1 MTDDARAAW
10 SVAIRG
16 WESIDAPAARFNAEL
31 LTALAGRWANA
42 LKPIGSM
49 LCIWFVRPDDN
60 HPFAQ
65 WVAVEHETA
74 DRVRVSLYRSFPR
87 RSLKDPGGTVIV
99 AGDFARPENVP
110 LVVESFLWHLA
121 DPEARPGPQQP
132 ASRGPR
138 PRRPRP
144 DG

>member
-31 LTALAGRWANA
+31 LTALAGRRTDA

-49 LCIWFVRPDDN
+49 LCIRFVRPDDN

-74 DRVRVSLYRSFPR
+74 DRVRVSLNRSFPR
-87 RSLKDPGGTVIV
+87 RSLIDPGGTVVV
-99 AGDFARPENVP
+99 AGGFAGRASAGCRPCGTGC
-110 LVVESFLWHLA
+110 H
-121 DPEARPGPQQP
+121 R
-132 ASRGPR
+132 RG
-138 PRRPRP
+138 
-144 DG
+144 